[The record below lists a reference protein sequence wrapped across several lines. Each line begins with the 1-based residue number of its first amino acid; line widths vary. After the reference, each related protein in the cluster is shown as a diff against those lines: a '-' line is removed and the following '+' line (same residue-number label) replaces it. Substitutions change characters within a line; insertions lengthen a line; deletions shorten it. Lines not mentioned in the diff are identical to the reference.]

1 MAKTTLKNLAEEAIV
16 LLHEMFG
23 EGIEFE
29 CIEHFKT
36 NEALTGIVLKL
47 PGCTAIPTVNL
58 NDMPDNAT
66 AEDIANIAA
75 TVFQDALRNFKDLPV
90 LPEMTRENVLE
101 SVVLQA
107 LSRKRNRQ
115 LLKAHPHITFLDL
128 AGIFRIPVGPYK
140 RNSLTTALV
149 TNQIVEKLELSVEE
163 LAEAA
168 RRNTVRKFGVEFQ
181 NSQRMALCSLL
192 RRPFVP
198 ESFETMTMSE
208 SGLYTLTT
216 DIRIN
221 GAALILLPD
230 ILEQVGA
237 KAGMDYFLIPSSI
250 HELLVARDDGL
261 VTAKMLKE
269 LVYEG
274 NRTDGI
280 IKPEDVLSDNV
291 YFYSCKDKTLKIA

>member
-1 MAKTTLKNLAEEAIV
+1 M
-16 LLHEMFG
+16 
-23 EGIEFE
+23 GI
-29 CIEHFKT
+29 T
-36 NEALTGIVLKL
+36 LKL
-47 PGCTAIPTVNL
+47 PGCSNIPVVCL
-58 NDMPDNAT
+58 SDMPDDISAADAANT
-66 AEDIANIAA
+66 AAA
-75 TVFQDALRNFKDLPV
+75 IFQEALRNFKDFPI
-90 LPEMTRENVLE
+90 LPEMTRESVLE
-101 SVVLQA
+101 NVVLQA

-115 LLKAHPHITFLDL
+115 LLKAHPHIPFLDL

-140 RNSLTTALV
+140 RNSLTTALI
-149 TNQIVEKLELSVEE
+149 TNQIAEKLNLNVDE

-168 RRNTVRKFGVEFQ
+168 RRNTVRKFGIEFQ
-181 NSQRMALCSLL
+181 NAQRMALCSLL

-198 ESFETMTMSE
+198 ESFETMTMLE

-216 DIRIN
+216 GIRIN

-230 ILEQVGA
+230 VLERVGE
-237 KAGMDYFLIPSSI
+237 KAGMDYFVIPSSI

-269 LVYEG
+269 LVYDG

-291 YFYSCKDKTLKIA
+291 YFYSRKDKALKIV

>member
-47 PGCTAIPTVNL
+47 PGSTAIPTVNL

-115 LLKAHPHITFLDL
+115 MLKSHPHITLLDL
-128 AGIFRIPVGPYK
+128 AGIFRVPVGPYK
-140 RNSLTTALV
+140 KNSLTTALI
-149 TNQIVEKLELSVEE
+149 TTQIAEKLNLTVDELM
-163 LAEAA
+163 EAA
-168 RRNTVRKFGVEFQ
+168 RRNTLAKFGVQFAGA
-181 NSQRMALCSLL
+181 QRMALCAMLGRSCG
-192 RRPFVP
+192 
-198 ESFETMTMSE
+198 SFAEATMAE
-208 SGLYTLTT
+208 PGLYTLTNE
-216 DIRIN
+216 IQIN
-221 GAALILLPD
+221 GAALMLIPE
-230 ILEQVGA
+230 ILEQIGE
-237 KAGMDYFLIPSSI
+237 KAGMDYYILPSSI
-250 HELLVARDDGL
+250 HELLIAKDDGL

-269 LVYEG
+269 LVHEG
-274 NRTDGI
+274 NRTDSVI
-280 IKPEDVLSDNV
+280 NPEDVLSDNG
-291 YFYSCKDKTLKIA
+291 YYYSCTERSLRIV

>member
-1 MAKTTLKNLAEEAIV
+1 MTKTTLKNLAEEAIV

-115 LLKAHPHITFLDL
+115 LLKAHPYVPFLDL
-128 AGIFRIPVGPYK
+128 AGVFRVPVGPYR
-140 RNSLTTALV
+140 RNSLSTMLI
-149 TNQIVEKLELSVEE
+149 TNQLMEKLELSVDE

-168 RRNTVRKFGVEFQ
+168 RRNTVQKFGIEFQ
-181 NSQRMALCSLL
+181 NAHRMALCSLL
-192 RRPFVP
+192 RQPFVP
-198 ESFETMTMSE
+198 ESFESMSMSE

-216 DIRIN
+216 GIRIN
-221 GAALILLPD
+221 GAALMLVPD
-230 ILEQVGA
+230 ILEQIGE
-237 KAGMDYFLIPSSI
+237 KAGMDYYILPSSI
-250 HELLVARDDGL
+250 HELMIARDDGL

-269 LVYEG
+269 LVHDG
-274 NRTDGI
+274 NRTDAI
-280 IKPEDVLSDNV
+280 VRQEDVLSDNV
-291 YFYSCKDKTLKIA
+291 YFYSCAEKSLKIV

>member
-1 MAKTTLKNLAEEAIV
+1 MTKTNLKTLAEEAIA
-16 LLHEMFG
+16 LLREMFG
-23 EGIEFE
+23 EGIDFDCTEY
-29 CIEHFKT
+29 FKS
-36 NEALTGIVLKL
+36 NEALTGIALHL
-47 PGCTAIPTVNL
+47 PGCSSVPVVCL
-58 NDMPDNAT
+58 DDMPDNAT

-75 TVFQDALRNFKDLPV
+75 TTFQEALRSFKDLPV

-101 SVVLQA
+101 NVVLQA

>member
-1 MAKTTLKNLAEEAIV
+1 MTKTTLKNLAEEAIV

-115 LLKAHPHITFLDL
+115 LLKSHPHITLLDL
-128 AGIFRIPVGPYK
+128 AGIFRVPVGPYK
-140 RNSLTTALV
+140 RNSLNTMLI
-149 TNQIVEKLELSVEE
+149 TNQLMEKLGLTIDE

-168 RRNTVRKFGVEFQ
+168 RKNTVSKFGIQLISIQEMNQFFTKGHHQ
-181 NSQRMALCSLL
+181 DPK
-192 RRPFVP
+192 PFGEAQMVSP
-198 ESFETMTMSE
+198 
-208 SGLYTLTT
+208 GLYTLTNG
-216 DIRIN
+216 IEIN
-221 GAALILLPD
+221 GAALMLVPEV
-230 ILEQVGA
+230 LEQIGD
-237 KAGMDYFLIPSSI
+237 KARMDYYILPSSI

-261 VTAKMLKE
+261 ISAKMLKE
-269 LVYEG
+269 IVHEG
-274 NRTDGI
+274 NRTESV
-280 IKPEDVLSDNV
+280 IKPQDVLSDNI
-291 YFYSCKDKTLKIA
+291 YFYSRAKKSLKIA

>member
-1 MAKTTLKNLAEEAIV
+1 
-16 LLHEMFG
+16 
-23 EGIEFE
+23 
-29 CIEHFKT
+29 
-36 NEALTGIVLKL
+36 
-47 PGCTAIPTVNL
+47 
-58 NDMPDNAT
+58 
-66 AEDIANIAA
+66 
-75 TVFQDALRNFKDLPV
+75 
-90 LPEMTRENVLE
+90 MTREKVLE
-101 SVVLQA
+101 NVVLQV